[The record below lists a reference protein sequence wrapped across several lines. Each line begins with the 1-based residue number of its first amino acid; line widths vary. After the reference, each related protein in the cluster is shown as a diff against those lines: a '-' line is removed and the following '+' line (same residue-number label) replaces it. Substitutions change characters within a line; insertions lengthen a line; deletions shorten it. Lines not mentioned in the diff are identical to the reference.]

1 MIRWLLQASDAIR
14 DRGRKRR
21 WTVDSAMGRRAEDMA
36 HRFLQKRGMV
46 IVARNYQASFGGAD
60 LDLVGWEN
68 GRLAFVEVKSRSA
81 ADAEP
86 PERAVDAEKQRLL
99 ERAARDFAARAGV
112 EWDRVRFDV
121 VSVIM
126 GERPTIEWFA
136 RAFGTQHLD
145 TAPDAS

>member
-1 MIRWLLQASDAIR
+1 VIRWLYKLSDAIR
-14 DRGRKRR
+14 DRGRRRR
-21 WTVDSAMGRRAEDMA
+21 WPRDLATGRRAEDLA

-46 IVARNYQASFGGAD
+46 IVARNYRASFGGAD

-68 GRLAFVEVKSRSA
+68 GELAFVEVKSRTS

-99 ERAARDFAARAGV
+99 KRAARDFTSRAGV
-112 EWDRVRFDV
+112 EWNQVRFDI

-126 GERPTIEWFA
+126 GERTRIEWFA
-136 RAFGTQHLD
+136 RAFGARQTRE
-145 TAPDAS
+145 SS